1 MSNPEPWLAGPVPGI
16 IPDLQPAAH
25 ALLMVRDEIPA
36 NLAHFDAAHLWE
48 RPGGAASVGY
58 HLLHLAGSTDR
69 LLTYARG
76 EALSE
81 AQREELRLERE
92 PESSGRTL
100 AQLQA
105 GVLSAIGQVFAVL
118 HSTGPAELDAAR
130 TVGRLALPTNVRGLL
145 FHIAEHAQRHNGQI
159 ATMVKVLSA

>member
-1 MSNPEPWLAGPVPGI
+1 
-16 IPDLQPAAH
+16 
-25 ALLMVRDEIPA
+25 MVRDEIPA
-36 NLAHFDAAHLWE
+36 SLAHFAAAHLWE
-48 RPGGAASVGY
+48 QPGGAASVGY

-81 AQREELRLERE
+81 AQREELRLERD
-92 PESSGRTL
+92 PASSGRTL
-100 AQLQA
+100 QQLQD
-105 GVLSAIGQVFAVL
+105 GVRNAIDHVFEVL
-118 HSTGPAELDAAR
+118 RATRREALDSPR

-159 ATMVKVLSA
+159 ATTVRIVGQA